1 MTHLI
6 GPNFSDMSDI
16 DAHVASIS
24 PALTPVKL
32 VHTQTSLNSEGN
44 SDNDSNELREDIEI
58 TIDQADAWGF
68 GGRGSNATAQVSR
81 LHNEMYILSPGP
93 EIPQVCSSYNAQ
105 YFDTLGYQTR
115 ALEETDLMLIILSSY
130 YIRIALIF
138 HILFVP

>member
-16 DAHVASIS
+16 DAHVASNA

-81 LHNEMYILSPGP
+81 LHNEMYFHLDRKFPKCARLISRLLLMR
-93 EIPQVCSSYNAQ
+93 N
-105 YFDTLGYQTR
+105 TLTR
-115 ALEETDLMLIILSSY
+115 VDIKQEL
-130 YIRIALIF
+130 
-138 HILFVP
+138 